1 MVIFKDEIV
10 PVSGDVVVY
19 CEKDAKPIPVG
30 SLVSCYG
37 SAFKDDDSFSLNFR
51 ATEKQFLSI
60 YAERHEI
67 LEKAHSF
74 DINALSSKAR
84 NALKGV
90 YKKVF
95 SERAYSMICGLV
107 LGERDLIDNETYANF
122 KNSGVAHA
130 LAVSGMH
137 LAFLTTILWII
148 LSAICPNLKLR
159 AIFQIVLIWVFAA
172 LTGFSPSCCRA
183 AIMLTVYHLG
193 VIVDKEADPLTSLS
207 LAVVICCLRNPFAI
221 LNPSLML
228 SASSTAGLLLLS
240 GPILRLFPVVRG
252 HNFAVRC
259 VQFVFQTVAMSI
271 AATVATFPIMVA
283 IFQSVSLLS
292 PVTNVFVI
300 PAIEALFIV
309 GVVGAATFWCPP
321 IAFLLKYIASFL
333 ANYCAFV
340 TGLIARLPYSTV
352 STERVEFWI
361 VLLVLLVVFLL
372 LRFFLRKGI
381 QYILPA
387 CLLLFVFVIG
397 GCFIFDYLHREEICV
412 SYVYV
417 EQGNASVI
425 SNGHEAVLIDCG
437 GSGLGYNSIERE
449 LLYNNVKRINSV
461 YVTHLDADHLR
472 YLTRVINT
480 YPVDTVYLP
489 ERPQLSDHVLEIMNV
504 AQLRSTEVVFIR
516 EERIDDLWGLANL
529 NVLTKHVDWNSDEE
543 NENSL
548 VYILDYN
555 DSEFLFTG
563 DICSDGEERLI
574 NEYYDE
580 LNSDVL
586 LVAHHG
592 AEHSTSYRFLQTV
605 EPTYAIV
612 SVGEQNQYNLPNS
625 MVMQRLYNSVHRV
638 LRTDRVG
645 TIRFIV
651 NKLKYTFERGII

>member
-1 MVIFKDEIV
+1 MNFFKNRPLFTALLSVILAFFLGFFISNSLKLKIVICLLPALLVLCLFKKLRKLSCLVLIPFIFALLNHWLFVQYSYLPMKQFQGNEIEVQGKTITEHKLSATSSYFVLDADVVIFKDEIV

-361 VLLVLLVVFLL
+361 VLL
-372 LRFFLRKGI
+372 
-381 QYILPA
+381 
-387 CLLLFVFVIG
+387 
-397 GCFIFDYLHREEICV
+397 
-412 SYVYV
+412 
-417 EQGNASVI
+417 
-425 SNGHEAVLIDCG
+425 
-437 GSGLGYNSIERE
+437 
-449 LLYNNVKRINSV
+449 
-461 YVTHLDADHLR
+461 
-472 YLTRVINT
+472 
-480 YPVDTVYLP
+480 
-489 ERPQLSDHVLEIMNV
+489 
-504 AQLRSTEVVFIR
+504 
-516 EERIDDLWGLANL
+516 
-529 NVLTKHVDWNSDEE
+529 
-543 NENSL
+543 
-548 VYILDYN
+548 
-555 DSEFLFTG
+555 
-563 DICSDGEERLI
+563 
-574 NEYYDE
+574 
-580 LNSDVL
+580 
-586 LVAHHG
+586 
-592 AEHSTSYRFLQTV
+592 
-605 EPTYAIV
+605 
-612 SVGEQNQYNLPNS
+612 
-625 MVMQRLYNSVHRV
+625 
-638 LRTDRVG
+638 
-645 TIRFIV
+645 
-651 NKLKYTFERGII
+651 